1 MNTNM
6 DYPHQLPRF
15 LHKAGGSLYVS
26 TVDACVEAL
35 KDGWAIDPNVPAV
48 QPEPVELP
56 KTEEPDPSVTV
67 TRPYFK
73 KGKHAR

>member
-1 MNTNM
+1 MN
-6 DYPHQLPRF
+6 YPHQLPRF
-15 LHKAGGSLYVS
+15 LHKASNQLYVS

-48 QPEPVELP
+48 QPEPS
-56 KTEEPDPSVTV
+56 EPAPIESI

-73 KGKHAR
+73 KGKR